1 MIKQAFAVS
10 VVLGMLAGPASA
22 EPVLENNTAIQTGET
37 YLVDRSNW
45 MVEAG
50 NNSSDG
56 PCLMQPHARL
66 TVFGMSEEF
75 GYLVRHRTLGDT
87 GGTRCD
93 NDVMLWVSGDYLRSL
108 NGAAEK
114 LQQQANQGAR
124 QSAEFNRIMNGV
136 CFDRSGAANECD

>member
-1 MIKQAFAVS
+1 MKTITAAC
-10 VVLGMLAGPASA
+10 VVLGVLAGSASA
-22 EPVLENNTAIQTGET
+22 EPVLENTTPIRTGAT
-37 YLVDRSNW
+37 YLVDRSDW
-45 MVEAG
+45 IAQAG

-56 PCLMQPHARL
+56 RCLMQPHAQL

-93 NDVMLWVSGDYLRSL
+93 NDVMLWVPEDYLRSL

-114 LQQQANQGAR
+114 LQQQADQEAR
-124 QSAEFNRIMNGV
+124 ESAEFKRIMNGV
-136 CFDRSGAANECD
+136 CFDQYGTAIVCD